1 MLNLN
6 FLRKNTKYQ
15 RWKWT
20 LIQGKSIGF
29 VVCMLNEYFR
39 NFTRTHNCDVL
50 SPSPVRV
57 STTVSIIQWKRFS
70 LTFFSSILINFL
82 NPFGP
87 GGSGRGAHCA
97 STWHVFAYIRA
108 NTCPSLLKNLDF
120 PNFLNHF
127 ENGKSFQV
135 VAQKNWNP
143 NPTQPQNTLGGIWS
157 KFDRQIGWA
166 K

>member
-1 MLNLN
+1 MLNVN
-6 FLRKNTKYQ
+6 IFCKNTKYQ

-70 LTFFSSILINFL
+70 LTFFSSIFINFL
-82 NPFGP
+82 KPIWPRGWGGGHIVPQP
-87 GGSGRGAHCA
+87 GTYLRMS
-97 STWHVFAYIRA
+97 VQIYVRA
-108 NTCPSLLKNLDF
+108 CWKKLTF
-120 PNFLNHF
+120 PNYEF
-127 ENGKSFQV
+127 EKVFVFFVFS
-135 VAQKNWNP
+135 
-143 NPTQPQNTLGGIWS
+143 TCS
-157 KFDRQIGWA
+157 
-166 K
+166 